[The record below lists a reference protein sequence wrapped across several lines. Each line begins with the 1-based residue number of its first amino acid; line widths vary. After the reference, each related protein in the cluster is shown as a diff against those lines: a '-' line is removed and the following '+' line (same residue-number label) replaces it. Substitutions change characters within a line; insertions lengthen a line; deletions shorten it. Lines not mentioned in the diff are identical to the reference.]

1 MRVCGVV
8 FYADE
13 LALGLGCASAMGV
26 ARLGRV
32 DKELVGIF
40 TLCFV
45 FGVVWRRFFPMGC
58 GVVVGGV
65 FVMGR
70 ARLECVDSLW
80 RIKFL
85 LGDYALNL

>member
-1 MRVCGVV
+1 M
-8 FYADE
+8 
-13 LALGLGCASAMGV
+13 
-26 ARLGRV
+26 

-45 FGVVWRRFFPMGC
+45 LGVVWRRFLCRWIG
-58 GVVVGGV
+58 GGASWLGGV